1 MARKLEQLIAMPKKS
16 KSIRLTNRQIE
27 ILLALPATDLI
38 NELTRL
44 RNSTKDTR
52 ELVVEALEKAARHLL
67 AGEMEDQVRQVS
79 TARAY
84 LEEALGVEH
93 PDIEDLITST
103 FVAALAEEALK
114 TEKN

>member
-1 MARKLEQLIAMPKKS
+1 MPKKS

-67 AGEMEDQVRQVS
+67 AGEVEEQVRQVS
-79 TARAY
+79 IARAH

-93 PDIEDLITST
+93 PDIEDLITSALLGA
-103 FVAALAEEALK
+103 VAEVASGK
-114 TEKN
+114 DKN